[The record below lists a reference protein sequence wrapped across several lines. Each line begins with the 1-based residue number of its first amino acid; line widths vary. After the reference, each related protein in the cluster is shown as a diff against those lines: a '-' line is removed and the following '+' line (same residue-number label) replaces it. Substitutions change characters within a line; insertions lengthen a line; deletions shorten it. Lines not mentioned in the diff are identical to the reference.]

1 MIRKIRIAMAVVAF
15 SAVFAAVGPVQALM
29 SFHRGN
35 TAEPDSLD
43 PHLTTSGY
51 AGNIIFEMFVGL
63 TTVDPQVNV
72 VPGAAE
78 SWTISPDGKTYTFKI
93 RKGMQWS
100 DGRPVTAE
108 DFAYAFRRTMDPK
121 TASRAAPLL
130 YMIVNAREVNSGK
143 APVENLGVKAIDA
156 STFEVKLLNPTPYF
170 LELIVHRCFPVPR
183 WAVEKFG
190 KDWTKPENIV
200 VNGAFKLAQ
209 WLPQDRIKLVKNPT
223 FYAASEVKL
232 DEVLYYPT
240 EDMNAALK
248 RYRADELDTIVSFP
262 PSQLEWIK
270 ENLPKDLTLTP
281 NYGLLYYT
289 FNTRKPP
296 FDDPR
301 VRNALSMTLDRE
313 MFVDKIMRG
322 GEPAAYSLIP
332 VAVRK
337 DYVPAPSHWQ
347 GVPMPERIAKAKAL
361 LAEAGY
367 GPGKPLKFD
376 FRYNTDDIQ
385 KRVALAATQV
395 WKTLGVEAQL
405 LNSDLNVLNADLR
418 NGDYQVARYQW
429 FAEYADPTSFLY
441 LLESTSVGDNHSK
454 YSNPAYDA
462 VMQKVYAEADH
473 AKRLALMREAEAI
486 ALRDS
491 PITPINFYVG
501 KRLAKPYVKGLD
513 ANPRG
518 INLSRYVRIE
528 K

>member
-1 MIRKIRIAMAVVAF
+1 MNRMSALIAAMLLVLAAIWPQPSFAV
-15 SAVFAAVGPVQALM
+15 M

-35 TAEPDSLD
+35 IAEPDSLD

-63 TTVDPQVNV
+63 TTLDSKTNV
-72 VPGAAE
+72 IPGAAE
-78 SWTISPDGKTYTFKI
+78 SWTVSPDGKTYTFTI
-93 RKGMQWS
+93 RKGMVWS
-100 DGRPVTAE
+100 DGTPVTAE

-130 YMIVNAREVNSGK
+130 YMIANAREVNSGQM
-143 APVENLGVKAIDA
+143 PVESLGVKAVDA
-156 STFEVKLLNPTPYF
+156 ATFEVKLLNPTPYF

-183 WAVEKFG
+183 WAVEKHG
-190 KDWTKPENIV
+190 KDWTKPDNIV
-200 VNGAFKLAQ
+200 VNGPFKIVEWSPQSRIRLARNPAF
-209 WLPQDRIKLVKNPT
+209 
-223 FYAASEVKL
+223 FAADTVAL
-232 DEVLYYPT
+232 DEVVFYPT
-240 EDMNAALK
+240 EDLNSALK

-262 PSQLEWIK
+262 PTQFEWIK
-270 ENLPKDLTLTP
+270 KNLPKDLTLTP

-289 FNTRKPP
+289 FNTRKAP
-296 FDDPR
+296 FNDPR
-301 VRNALSMTLDRE
+301 VRNALAMTLDRE
-313 MFVDKIMRG
+313 MFVENIMRG

-337 DYVPAPSHWQ
+337 DYVPPPSPWE
-347 GVPMPERIAKAKAL
+347 GVPMSERIAKAKAL
-361 LAEAGY
+361 LAEAGF
-367 GPGKPLKFD
+367 GPANPLKFT

-385 KRVALAATQV
+385 RRVALAAAQI

-418 NGDYQVARYQW
+418 NGDYEVARYQW

-454 YSNPAYDA
+454 YANPEYDA

-473 AKRLALMREAEAI
+473 TKRLALMRDAEAI

-491 PITPINFYVG
+491 PITPVNFYVG
-501 KRLAKPYVKGLD
+501 KLLAKPYVKGMD